1 MSIYPFL
8 LVILAIIKKFE
19 NPLLRFLLSSN
30 LSANINVNQFLP
42 STITIFIPTTIL
54 NWNICQAWVLTLV
67 FCKPRFILEK
77 LLFVHVSLCVHSP
90 IECNGHCLKNG
101 TLKHFLDN
109 ICPRSKIW
117 VYRNCP
123 PIGVTQTQT
132 PFYVIKI
139 DFSRISFTQNVILW
153 WFWNVSICHPTP
165 LKWS

>member
-1 MSIYPFL
+1 MSRYLSFSTGDSGYYQKVWKSIVEISSIIY
-8 LVILAIIKKFE
+8 
-19 NPLLRFLLSSN
+19 

-54 NWNICQAWVLTLV
+54 NWNICQARVLTLV

-139 DFSRISFTQNVILW
+139 DFSRISFA
-153 WFWNVSICHPTP
+153 
-165 LKWS
+165 